1 MKKVDLARRRILV
14 VEDDYFLAADIVAQI
29 EHNNGIPVG
38 PAMTLEKGLDVL
50 RTEKPDAC
58 ILDIRLGPELAYE
71 LADKL
76 LADGI
81 PFVFASGE
89 LRASIPGRFA
99 KVPLHTKP
107 IEMIWAAA
115 TLMGT
120 EGSQSS
126 G

>member
-1 MKKVDLARRRILV
+1 MTGGAILV
-14 VEDDYFLAADIVAQI
+14 VEDDFLLATDIVAQI
-29 EHNNGIPVG
+29 EDNNGIAVG
-38 PAMTLEKGLDVL
+38 PAMTLEKGIDVL

-58 ILDIRLGPELAYE
+58 ILDIRLGPEMVYE
-71 LADKL
+71 LADDL

-89 LRASIPGRFA
+89 IRASIPDRFA

-120 EGSQSS
+120 EGSQVS